1 MNKQTCL
8 QIIDKATG
16 IARKNDL
23 HYAIIFNR
31 CPISNQVEHRLVY
44 SDSYLEVLQWLE
56 EVTKVAKQYD
66 KPFVT
71 WLDNEMRESSSAV
84 LF

>member
-1 MNKQTCL
+1 MNKQTCIE
-8 QIIDKATG
+8 IINKANG
-16 IARKNDL
+16 ISDANEL

-56 EVTKVAKQYD
+56 EVTKVAKQYS
-66 KPFVT
+66 KPYVT
-71 WLDNEMRESSSAV
+71 WLDGQMKDSSSAA